1 MKDNRINY
9 DLERKLRRYAIGNLM
24 KYIVIGQGIV
34 FALMYIWP
42 TLGYRLYSL
51 ISLTRAGLMRGQ
63 IWRLVTFV
71 FTPPSSSPIFI
82 LFALYFYYMIGLG
95 LENQWGKV
103 KFNLYYGVGMLGS
116 IIAALITGYADNT
129 FLNLSLFFA
138 YAALYP
144 DECKRVADLGVDML
158 AAGIGNI
165 HGKYPANWKGLS
177 FETLAAVKEKVGD
190 MPLVL
195 HGGTG
200 IPEDMIKK
208 AISLGVAKINVNTEC
223 QLAFADATRKYIEA
237 GKDLEGKGFDPRK
250 LLAPGAEAIK
260 ATVKTK
266 MELFGSVGKAD

>member
-103 KFNLYYGVGMLGS
+103 RFNLYYAVGMLGS
-116 IIAALITGYADNT
+116 IIAATVLTILPEALRQFADYRMLVYAIVLILVMLTTNNPTIKG
-129 FLNLSLFFA
+129 FLG
-138 YAALYP
+138 
-144 DECKRVADLGVDML
+144 R
-158 AAGIGNI
+158 
-165 HGKYPANWKGLS
+165 
-177 FETLAAVKEKVGD
+177 
-190 MPLVL
+190 LVS
-195 HGGTG
+195 G
-200 IPEDMIKK
+200 IKK
-208 AISLGVAKINVNTEC
+208 PKQTAS
-223 QLAFADATRKYIEA
+223 A
-237 GKDLEGKGFDPRK
+237 GEEESK
-250 LLAPGAEAIK
+250 
-260 ATVKTK
+260 
-266 MELFGSVGKAD
+266 